1 MTKKLKTWDWNQI
14 HDCND
19 VNDAVTLFNDT
30 ITNLFNECFPLIKV
44 KMSTRDPPY
53 MSPLVKHLCKIR
65 NKNITKGVNSDLQK
79 RIDELIRENLVRA
92 VNDENIGKILVN
104 PKSGGIL
111 HVNKITG
118 RKTKNSNISSV
129 IDPHVI
135 NSYFQNVNTDA
146 NYISPPAYIN
156 SCWTEVPTIDE
167 PTISNSLIIHEQ
179 ISE

>member
-1 MTKKLKTWDWNQI
+1 MTRKLETWDWNQI

-79 RIDELIRENLVRA
+79 RIDGLLMN
-92 VNDENIGKILVN
+92 
-104 PKSGGIL
+104 
-111 HVNKITG
+111 
-118 RKTKNSNISSV
+118 
-129 IDPHVI
+129 
-135 NSYFQNVNTDA
+135 
-146 NYISPPAYIN
+146 
-156 SCWTEVPTIDE
+156 
-167 PTISNSLIIHEQ
+167 
-179 ISE
+179 